1 MIDDR
6 LEGVRIPNCEIGE
19 NLPVDH
25 DLRLFDSTHKLR
37 ICESMFAHAG
47 VDALYPKRAKIAFS
61 RAPIAIGIL
70 EIFFDALNRR
80 TEGVF

>member
-6 LEGVRIPNCEIGE
+6 LEGVRIANCEIGE

-25 DLRLFDSTHKLR
+25 DLCLFYSVHELR

-47 VDALYPKRAKIAFS
+47 VDALYPERAKIAFP
-61 RAPIAIGIL
+61 RAPIAIGVL
-70 EIFFDALNRR
+70 EIFFDALDRR
-80 TEGVF
+80 AEGVF